1 MKRKP
6 NVLVVDDEKTVC
18 SSCRKILTREGY
30 NVDVA
35 LSGEEALSKIKR
47 NGFDVVISDWKM
59 PEMDGM
65 EVARR
70 IKKENPEIAVILI
83 TGYPSV
89 ETSIEAIR
97 SGVSDYVP
105 KPFTPEE
112 LSDAM
117 IRALAKGQAVPADLV
132 LDRLIEKGVVS
143 PKAKPRVAEVVREE
157 AVTAPAVAPLPA
169 EEPKVG
175 PVKYVFKSV
184 LAPVFSR
191 LFFIA
196 LGPIVIFTVFAGI
209 VKALAGKRPLD

>member
-1 MKRKP
+1 MKRKR

-18 SSCRKILTREGY
+18 ASCRKILTKEGY

-35 LSGEEALSKIKR
+35 SSGKEALSKVKG
-47 NGFDVVISDWKM
+47 NGFDVVVTDWKM
-59 PEMDGM
+59 PEIDGI

-70 IKKENPEIAVILI
+70 IKEENPNIVVILI

-105 KPFTPEE
+105 KPFTPQE

-132 LDRLIEKGVVS
+132 LDRLIEKGVVT
-143 PKAKPRVAEVVREE
+143 PKAMPEKTETVEKEVKP
-157 AVTAPAVAPLPA
+157 APAVAPMPA

-175 PVKYVFKSV
+175 PIKYVFKSV

-196 LGPIVIFTVFAGI
+196 LGPIVIFTLFAGI
-209 VKALAGKRPLD
+209 LKALAGKKALD

>member
-1 MKRKP
+1 MKRKG

-35 LSGEEALSKIKR
+35 SSGKEALSKVKG
-47 NGFDVVISDWKM
+47 NGFDVVVTDWKM
-59 PEMDGM
+59 PEIDGI

-70 IKKENPEIAVILI
+70 IKEENPNIEVILI

-105 KPFTPEE
+105 KPFTPQE
-112 LSDAM
+112 LSDAL

-143 PKAKPRVAEVVREE
+143 PKAMPQAVERAEEEVKPR
-157 AVTAPAVAPLPA
+157 PAVIPVPV
-169 EEPKVG
+169 EEPKVS
-175 PVKYVFKSV
+175 PMKYVFKSI
-184 LAPVFSR
+184 LAPVFGR

-196 LGPIVIFTVFAGI
+196 LGPIVIFTLFAGI
-209 VKALAGKRPLD
+209 LKALMGEKALD

>member
-1 MKRKP
+1 MKRKR

-18 SSCRKILTREGY
+18 ASCRKILTQEGY

-35 LSGEEALSKIKR
+35 LSGKEALSKLKG
-47 NGFDVVISDWKM
+47 NGFDVVVTDWKM
-59 PEMDGM
+59 PEIDGIEM
-65 EVARR
+65 ARR
-70 IKKENPEIAVILI
+70 IKQENPNVAVILI

-89 ETSIEAIR
+89 ETSIAAIR

-105 KPFTPEE
+105 KPFTPQE

-143 PKAKPRVAEVVREE
+143 PKAMPEVAERVEE
-157 AVTAPAVAPLPA
+157 EVKPAPAVAPMPA

-175 PVKYVFKSV
+175 PIKYVFKSV
-184 LAPVFSR
+184 LAPVFGR

-196 LGPIVIFTVFAGI
+196 LGPIVIFALFAGI
-209 VKALAGKRPLD
+209 VKALAGKKALD

>member
-1 MKRKP
+1 MKRKR

-18 SSCRKILTREGY
+18 ASCRKILTKEGY
-30 NVDVA
+30 NVEVA
-35 LSGEEALSKIKR
+35 SSGKEALDKIKGD
-47 NGFDVVISDWKM
+47 GFDVVVTDWKM
-59 PEMDGM
+59 PEIDGI

-70 IKKENPEIAVILI
+70 IKEENPNIEVIMI

-105 KPFTPEE
+105 KPFTPQE
-112 LSDAM
+112 LSDAL

-143 PKAKPRVAEVVREE
+143 PKAMPEKTETVEKEVKP
-157 AVTAPAVAPLPA
+157 APAVVPMPA

-175 PVKYVFKSV
+175 PIKHVFKSV
-184 LAPVFSR
+184 LAPVFGR

-196 LGPIVIFTVFAGI
+196 LGPIVIYALFAGM
-209 VKALAGKRPLD
+209 VKAVIGKKALD

>member
-1 MKRKP
+1 MKRKG

-35 LSGEEALSKIKR
+35 SSGKEALDKVKA
-47 NGFDVVISDWKM
+47 NGFDVVVTDWKM
-59 PEMDGM
+59 PEIDGI

-70 IKKENPEIAVILI
+70 IKEEDPNIEVILI

-89 ETSIEAIR
+89 ETSIEAMR

-105 KPFTPEE
+105 KPFTPQE
-112 LSDAM
+112 LSDAL
-117 IRALAKGQAVPADLV
+117 IRALARGQAVPADLV

-143 PKAKPRVAEVVREE
+143 PKAMPQAVERVEEEVTPR
-157 AVTAPAVAPLPA
+157 PAVVPAPV

-175 PVKYVFKSV
+175 PIKYVFKSV
-184 LAPVFSR
+184 LGPAFGR

-196 LGPIVIFTVFAGI
+196 LGPIVIYALFAGL
-209 VKALAGKRPLD
+209 VKVVMGKKALD

>member
-1 MKRKP
+1 MKRKG

-35 LSGEEALSKIKR
+35 SSGKEALAKVKA
-47 NGFDVVISDWKM
+47 NGFDVVVTDWKM
-59 PEMDGM
+59 PEIDGI

-70 IKKENPEIAVILI
+70 IKEEDPNIEVILI

-105 KPFTPEE
+105 KPFTPQE
-112 LSDAM
+112 LSDAL
-117 IRALAKGQAVPADLV
+117 IRALEKGQAVPADLV

-143 PKAKPRVAEVVREE
+143 PKALPQAVERVEEEVKPRP
-157 AVTAPAVAPLPA
+157 AVTPVPV

-175 PVKYVFKSV
+175 PIKYVFKSV
-184 LAPVFSR
+184 LGPVFGR

-196 LGPIVIFTVFAGI
+196 LGPIVIYALFAGI
-209 VKALAGKRPLD
+209 VKAVMGKKALD